1 MCDGQG
7 RPVILLLSEGQMSD
21 HRGAAL
27 MLASLPRAKEL
38 LGDKGYD
45 SNRFRDTL
53 TERGIIPCIPSSK
66 SRKVPL
72 PYDKALYRQ
81 RHRIENMFGRLKDWR
96 RIAMRYDRCAHTFMS
111 AICLAAAVLFWI
123 NESRPQALLP
133 DVPPLAETLPGFDAV
148 FWQGLFV
155 PVGTPEWVIAR
166 LSEALRTA
174 TEDPELRAAMAA
186 QGVAAET
193 GDAATLRRLLVD
205 TLRCGGS

>member
-1 MCDGQG
+1 MNSKLHAVCDGQG

-27 MLASLPRAKEL
+27 MLPRLPRAKEL

-45 SNRFRDTL
+45 SNRFREAL
-53 TERGIIPCIPSSK
+53 AERGIQSCIPSSK

-81 RHRIENMFGRLKDWR
+81 RHHIENMFGRLKDWR

-123 NESRPQALLP
+123 NES
-133 DVPPLAETLPGFDAV
+133 
-148 FWQGLFV
+148 
-155 PVGTPEWVIAR
+155 
-166 LSEALRTA
+166 
-174 TEDPELRAAMAA
+174 
-186 QGVAAET
+186 
-193 GDAATLRRLLVD
+193 
-205 TLRCGGS
+205 